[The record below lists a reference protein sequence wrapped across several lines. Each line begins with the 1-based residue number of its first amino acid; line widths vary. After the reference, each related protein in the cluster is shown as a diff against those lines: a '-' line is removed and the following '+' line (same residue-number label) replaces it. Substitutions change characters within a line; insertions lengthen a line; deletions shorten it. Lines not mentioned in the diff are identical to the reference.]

1 MRKRKKVAKCTHN
14 ILLIDTVITEIL
26 ELNKEYAE
34 RIKNVFK
41 CASSTGEDRL
51 CVLWGR
57 SNISVGDRVQMKGR
71 MKDDIFLAWSL
82 IIMKKAKKEC
92 DSEKSQC

>member
-1 MRKRKKVAKCTHN
+1 MRRRKKVAKCTHN

-41 CASSTGEDRL
+41 CASSTGED
-51 CVLWGR
+51 
-57 SNISVGDRVQMKGR
+57 KG
-71 MKDDIFLAWSL
+71 IYS
-82 IIMKKAKKEC
+82 
-92 DSEKSQC
+92 S